1 MSSILKTIR
10 NRLCKFSGED
20 YTIIQKCNKKIQ
32 LYFSL
37 IGLLVL
43 VILLCSFA
51 SALYFTENLFH
62 SVLAD
67 IGVGIVWGYIITNMY
82 VLLLYTI
89 SPPLLPK
96 RFRKK
101 QSQKT
106 GNFEWNVS
114 MGIRI
119 LIVTLLPVIVT
130 GKQIGRAHV

>member
-20 YTIIQKCNKKIQ
+20 HTIIQKCNKKIQ

-67 IGVGIVWGYIITNMY
+67 IGVGIKAFAIGDNWVRFVFHLDIISGMEEKIASA
-82 VLLLYTI
+82 LI
-89 SPPLLPK
+89 
-96 RFRKK
+96 
-101 QSQKT
+101 
-106 GNFEWNVS
+106 NFN
-114 MGIRI
+114 
-119 LIVTLLPVIVT
+119 
-130 GKQIGRAHV
+130 A